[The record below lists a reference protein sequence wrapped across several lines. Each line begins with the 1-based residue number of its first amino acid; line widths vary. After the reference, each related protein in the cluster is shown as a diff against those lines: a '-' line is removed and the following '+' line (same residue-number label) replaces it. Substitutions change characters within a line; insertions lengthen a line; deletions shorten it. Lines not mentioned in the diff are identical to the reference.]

1 MQLMLLQLLDPGI
14 EPADS
19 CEHLVMLDLEPCSLN
34 QRILDLL
41 SLHVDI
47 RLEQL
52 DLSLIHL

>member
-1 MQLMLLQLLDPGI
+1 MLLQLLDPGI